1 VTSDGSDRRGAEL
14 GSAQEQRVAR
24 ESLGAQGPWASW
36 RDALLLFAA
45 FVLLYALL
53 GQWSWYK
60 IDGQVTILRLAM
72 DGPGH
77 PRHLLADQFMEAFL
91 GLVHPLGLSLYE
103 GVRLASALGI
113 AGAGLVLHRSCAL
126 LDMSRGRCAAA
137 QVTLSAAPG
146 AIFYATIVEF
156 HGPYLLLASLAFWG
170 VTRLGTRVQRTSSI
184 GAMLGAFAVGMASG
198 MARMQHGSGQM
209 LPILLLPWLIV
220 LLRARGFS
228 FRASATLLALVAF
241 GHVLVAF
248 GLPPLLRATELIP
261 RIAPLG
267 ATDAGAENYLS
278 VAFGAVKAEDF
289 GYLPTVLQYEWLY
302 PFAFASVLVWFRSP
316 GLRNARLALGASTF
330 VYVALT
336 FVILR
341 FDHEFGAYPLPVLL
355 LAALLTARAWPPKL
369 LFALGLISILA
380 ATPFLL
386 HHDSQQEGRQLLGS
400 ATAAD
405 LRDRMILFVATQ
417 AEQDAALMALS
428 NRDFCQVYRV
438 EFLLAQPPVVVAQWV
453 QETNALG
460 RPVHAT
466 QSAWAQIAASP
477 LHAAVLTAESSG
489 QPLAPWQALQ
499 LRTPSAQRR

>member
-267 ATDAGAENYLS
+267 ATDAGGRE
-278 VAFGAVKAEDF
+278 
-289 GYLPTVLQYEWLY
+289 LPER
-302 PFAFASVLVWFRSP
+302 SFRRGEGR
-316 GLRNARLALGASTF
+316 GLRLPAHGAA
-330 VYVALT
+330 VRMA
-336 FVILR
+336 
-341 FDHEFGAYPLPVLL
+341 LPVCLRL
-355 LAALLTARAWPPKL
+355 GPRLVSQSRTTQREAGSRREHLRLRRA
-369 LFALGLISILA
+369 
-380 ATPFLL
+380 
-386 HHDSQQEGRQLLGS
+386 H
-400 ATAAD
+400 
-405 LRDRMILFVATQ
+405 LRDP
-417 AEQDAALMALS
+417 ALRS
-428 NRDFCQVYRV
+428 
-438 EFLLAQPPVVVAQWV
+438 
-453 QETNALG
+453 
-460 RPVHAT
+460 
-466 QSAWAQIAASP
+466 
-477 LHAAVLTAESSG
+477 
-489 QPLAPWQALQ
+489 
-499 LRTPSAQRR
+499 